1 MDQRTFFCR
10 RNRRITFLASLIL
23 FGWFELWEDWRP
35 IKNAESL
42 SFLLTR
48 NTPWS
53 KVPTQWVRGDDSVV
67 LPDPVAQDETDLAS
81 QAMQQPK
88 PFYDNLPD
96 VIRIPFEEAV
106 EDVQLEGWEDEW
118 FSSGNYNKDRFGILA
133 EPTLDFVYNW
143 VNGSDEAFRRG
154 LHTYE
159 QQSPLNDAQGIWISR
174 HSMNR
179 YRDWDELRY
188 SMRSLHTHAGNFIN
202 KIQLLVNSV
211 ENDTVASDG
220 TAMQPQRPA
229 WLRDDDETNR
239 VVEVLDQES
248 FFGEKEKAC
257 LPTFN
262 SLSIESQIY
271 MTRSTTDHMVALSDD
286 MFLGMNHAP
295 SDFYSP
301 LFGHV
306 MAFKSDHYNVKSLG
320 KGSMPSFGEKPFA
333 YYTSYLLN
341 HRFGERNRQVQAH
354 FAHSVSRAVMRE
366 AMSSFP
372 RPSMDGACQR
382 FRGEYR
388 YQIYP
393 WFAGFHYCIERF
405 REALIWSFVALRSDI
420 NSDSYLD
427 YRERSQLL
435 AAIELGKQQFIK
447 RDSTATPPPITV
459 YPRDRMYLRVAQI
472 LRQAGLQPPSANVN
486 VLWTGIDG
494 PETIRKVKC
503 DNFSV
508 DKCLGDSFAS
518 PLSDETSRNPDFAVP
533 NIFSRLSHEHPSCG
547 DCLLKFA
554 LAAVSRGLEPL
565 LPSADTKPKDRDVI
579 IRALKK
585 YQHTIVDTDTM
596 KFFMVKD
603 SEQAKTELL
612 ERTIERGTAFGQW
625 CFNDDVMTE
634 SPEEVNRVRDIMR
647 RVFEKLWPERTAW
660 ERDEL

>member
-1 MDQRTFFCR
+1 MDQRTFHCR
-10 RNRRITFLASLIL
+10 RNRRVAFLASLIL
-23 FGWFELWEDWRP
+23 FGWLELWKDWEP
-35 IKNAESL
+35 IKRAGSR
-42 SFLLTR
+42 SFLLAR
-48 NTPWS
+48 NTSWS
-53 KVPTQWVRGDDSVV
+53 KVPTQWVRSGGSAMMPLIV
-67 LPDPVAQDETDLAS
+67 QDETDMAS
-81 QAMQQPK
+81 HALQQSK
-88 PFYDNLPD
+88 PFYDDLPD

-106 EDVQLEGWEDEW
+106 KDVELEGWEDEW
-118 FSSGNYNKDRFGILA
+118 FSSGNYNKDQFGLLA
-133 EPTLDFVYNW
+133 EPKIDFVYNW
-143 VNGSDEAFRRG
+143 VNGSDEAFRRS
-154 LHTYE
+154 LHVYE

-188 SMRSLHTHAGNFIN
+188 SLRSLNAYAKKFVN

-211 ENDTVASDG
+211 EDNAVPSDG
-220 TAMQPQRPA
+220 VDKMPQRPS
-229 WLRDDDETNR
+229 WLSDNDETNGI
-239 VVEVLDQES
+239 VQVLDQES
-248 FFGEKEKAC
+248 FFGEKEKEC

-271 MTRSTTDHMVALSDD
+271 MTPSTTDHMVALSDD
-286 MFLGMNHAP
+286 MFLGMDHAA

-301 LFGHV
+301 LFGHA
-306 MAFKSDHYNVKSLG
+306 MAFKSDHYNAKSLT

-354 FAHSVSRAVMRE
+354 FAHSISRAVMRE
-366 AMSSFP
+366 AMASFP
-372 RPSMDGACQR
+372 RPSMNGACQR

-393 WFAGFHYCIERF
+393 WFAAFHYSIERF
-405 REALIWSFVALRSDI
+405 RESLLWSFVALRSDA
-420 NSDSYLD
+420 NSDGYLD

-435 AAIELGKQQFIK
+435 AAIELGHQEYGK
-447 RDSTATPPPITV
+447 RDSSAPPPLVPIV
-459 YPRDRMYLRVAQI
+459 PRDRMYLKVAQV
-472 LRQAGLQPPSANVN
+472 LQQAGLQPPNVN
-486 VLWTGIDG
+486 VNVMWTAVDG

-503 DNFSV
+503 ESFSV

-518 PLSDETSRNPDFAVP
+518 SLSDETSRNPDFTVS
-533 NIFSRLSHEHPSCG
+533 NVFGRLSHAHPSCG

-554 LAAVSRGLEPL
+554 LAAVPRGLEPL
-565 LPSADTKPKDRDVI
+565 LPSADTKPKDRDII

-603 SEQAKTELL
+603 AEQAKAELL

-634 SPEEVNRVRDIMR
+634 SPEEVDRVRSIMR
-647 RVFEKLWPERTAW
+647 QVFETLWPERTAW
-660 ERDEL
+660 EQNEL

>member
-1 MDQRTFFCR
+1 MAVQT
-10 RNRRITFLASLIL
+10 L
-23 FGWFELWEDWRP
+23 
-35 IKNAESL
+35 
-42 SFLLTR
+42 
-48 NTPWS
+48 
-53 KVPTQWVRGDDSVV
+53 QH
-67 LPDPVAQDETDLAS
+67 
-81 QAMQQPK
+81 PK
-88 PFYDNLPD
+88 PFYDDLPD

-106 EDVQLEGWEDEW
+106 KDVGLEGWEDEW
-118 FSSGNYNKDRFGILA
+118 FSSGNYNKGQFGLLA
-133 EPTLDFVYNW
+133 EPKLDFVYNW

-154 LHTYE
+154 LHAYE
-159 QQSPLNDAQGIWISR
+159 EQSPLNDAQGIWISR

-188 SMRSLHTHAGNFIN
+188 SLRSLNAYARTFIN

-211 ENDTVASDG
+211 EDSAAASDG
-220 TAMQPQRPA
+220 ADMLPQRPV
-229 WLRDDDETNR
+229 WLRNNDEANG
-239 VVEVLDQES
+239 VVQILDQES
-248 FFGEKEKAC
+248 FFGENEKAC

-271 MTRSTTDHMVALSDD
+271 MTPSTTDHMIALSDD
-286 MFLGMNHAP
+286 MFLGMDHAA

-306 MAFKSDHYNVKSLG
+306 MAFKSDHYNAKSLS

-366 AMSSFP
+366 AMASFP
-372 RPSMDGACQR
+372 RPSMNGACQR
-382 FRGEYR
+382 FRGEDR

-393 WFAGFHYCIERF
+393 WFASFHYSIERF
-405 REALIWSFVALRSDI
+405 REALIWSFVALRSDA
-420 NSDSYLD
+420 NSDGYLD
-427 YRERSQLL
+427 YQERSQLL
-435 AAIELGKQQFIK
+435 AAIELGQHQFGK
-447 RDSTATPPPITV
+447 KNSATAVPPVPV
-459 YPRDRMYLRVAQI
+459 YIRDRMYLKVSQ
-472 LRQAGLQPPSANVN
+472 LLQQAGLQPPNVNVN
-486 VLWTGIDG
+486 VLWTSVDG

-503 DNFSV
+503 DSFSI

-518 PLSDETSRNPDFAVP
+518 PLSDETSHNPDFAVS
-533 NIFSRLSHEHPSCG
+533 NVFARLSHAHPSCG

-554 LAAVSRGLEPL
+554 LVAVPRGLEPL
-565 LPSADTKPKDRDVI
+565 LPSANTKPKDRDVI
-579 IRALKK
+579 IKALKK

-612 ERTIERGTAFGQW
+612 ERTVERGTAFGQW

-634 SPEEVNRVRDIMR
+634 SPEEVDRVRSIMR
-647 RVFEKLWPERTAW
+647 QVFETLWPERTAW

>member
-42 SFLLTR
+42 GFFLTR

-67 LPDPVAQDETDLAS
+67 LSDPVSQDETDLAS
-81 QAMQQPK
+81 RAMQQSK

-106 EDVQLEGWEDEW
+106 KDVQLEGWEDEW
-118 FSSGNYNKDRFGILA
+118 FSSGSYNKDRFGILA

-188 SMRSLHTHAGNFIN
+188 SMRSLHAHAGSFIN

-211 ENDTVASDG
+211 ENNTVASDD

-229 WLRDDDETNR
+229 WLRDDGETNR
-239 VVEVLDQES
+239 VVEVLSQES

-271 MTRSTTDHMVALSDD
+271 MTKSTTDHMVALSDD
-286 MFLGMNHAP
+286 MFLGMDHAP

-306 MAFKSDHYNVKSLG
+306 MAFKPDHYNVKSLG
-320 KGSMPSFGEKPFA
+320 KSSMPSFGEKPFA

-366 AMSSFP
+366 AMASFP

-420 NSDSYLD
+420 NSDGYLD
-427 YRERSQLL
+427 YRERNQLL
-435 AAIELGKQQFIK
+435 AAIDLRQQEFIK
-447 RDSTATPPPITV
+447 RDSAATPL
-459 YPRDRMYLRVAQI
+459 RDRMYLRMAQI
-472 LRQAGLQPPSANVN
+472 LRQAGLQPPSVNVN
-486 VLWTGIDG
+486 VMWTAIDG

-518 PLSDETSRNPDFAVP
+518 PLSDETSRNPDFAVS
-533 NIFSRLSHEHPSCG
+533 NVFSRLSHEHPSCG

-565 LPSADTKPKDRDVI
+565 LPSSDKKPKDRNVI

-596 KFFMVKD
+596 KFVMVKD
-603 SEQAKTELL
+603 SEQAKAELL

-647 RVFEKLWPERTAW
+647 RVFETLWPERTAW